1 MKAKIY
7 ISIILMTIFYTA
19 KAQTFCYTPNYS
31 SNQSLNTMMRSS
43 SLANDSYCVK
53 IYMHVI
59 RRTNGSGGQTTNAV
73 NQAFQILNA
82 DYNPHDIF
90 FNWDGIID
98 YIDNTTYYNNPNYGS
113 GYETINGE
121 VVFIYPDIFSVNNH
135 QDGIDIYLFDDSIGG
150 SGLAHGVGDS
160 SEFYVTGSFWEAPN
174 YSLITSHVISHE
186 MGHVLFLWH
195 THHGTGEGGDDNPCA
210 ELVNGNNSSTCGD
223 YVEDTPADPHINF
236 NVDSSCQWQGS
247 GTDAN
252 GDSYNPDEQNI
263 MAYTT
268 PQCMDYFTPLQGLR
282 ARNALATLPFLQQT
296 LVGCCVGDNLDLY
309 IKDSSDDDG
318 TEPNSTTNNMWTS
331 PDIWIRNSNDNGLT
345 HQNPEYKSNG
355 EPNYIYIRVINKSC
369 VASTGNETLT
379 VNWAKANT
387 ALAWPQNWDGSLQNP
402 LGFDLGGELPSV
414 TIPTIPVGS
423 EVIVKI
429 PWVVPNPDNY
439 SDNDNPW
446 HFCLLSR
453 IDSSDDPLTYPMTSN
468 PNIMVRNNNNLAW
481 KNLTVVD
488 LESEFTS
495 GSVMI
500 ANPHNIP
507 KTYFLVLQKETNE
520 GGKAIFDEAE
530 VTLKMDDIIFD
541 AWERG
546 GKQAELLEDKSDE
559 KKKLVK
565 GDNVILDNIMFE
577 PNERGL
583 LTLDFN
589 FLTKEL
595 TDKIEYKYHV
605 IQKDAITGE
614 VIGGETFLI
623 KKKSRPIFI
632 ANAGNDKEIDEN
644 ETITIS
650 AEQINEAAIYNWY
663 DTDGNLI
670 YQGKDL
676 TVSADITKKYKLE
689 IIAETDGFKDYDE
702 IEVRLKPSII
712 ENISPNPASNEMHV
726 NYKLN
731 SVNSAYLMIIG
742 QYGTDG
748 TSNNYILEV
757 NSSEITINMTNYST
771 GYYTVAL
778 VCDGQI
784 VDAKTLIK
792 Q

>member
-1 MKAKIY
+1 
-7 ISIILMTIFYTA
+7 
-19 KAQTFCYTPNYS
+19 
-31 SNQSLNTMMRSS
+31 
-43 SLANDSYCVK
+43 
-53 IYMHVI
+53 
-59 RRTNGSGGQTTNAV
+59 
-73 NQAFQILNA
+73 
-82 DYNPHDIF
+82 
-90 FNWDGIID
+90 
-98 YIDNTTYYNNPNYGS
+98 
-113 GYETINGE
+113 
-121 VVFIYPDIFSVNNH
+121 
-135 QDGIDIYLFDDSIGG
+135 
-150 SGLAHGVGDS
+150 
-160 SEFYVTGSFWEAPN
+160 
-174 YSLITSHVISHE
+174 
-186 MGHVLFLWH
+186 
-195 THHGTGEGGDDNPCA
+195 
-210 ELVNGNNSSTCGD
+210 
-223 YVEDTPADPHINF
+223 
-236 NVDSSCQWQGS
+236 
-247 GTDAN
+247 
-252 GDSYNPDEQNI
+252 
-263 MAYTT
+263 
-268 PQCMDYFTPLQGLR
+268 
-282 ARNALATLPFLQQT
+282 
-296 LVGCCVGDNLDLY
+296 
-309 IKDSSDDDG
+309 
-318 TEPNSTTNNMWTS
+318 
-331 PDIWIRNSNDNGLT
+331 
-345 HQNPEYKSNG
+345 
-355 EPNYIYIRVINKSC
+355 
-369 VASTGNETLT
+369 
-379 VNWAKANT
+379 
-387 ALAWPQNWDGSLQNP
+387 
-402 LGFDLGGELPSV
+402 
-414 TIPTIPVGS
+414 
-423 EVIVKI
+423 
-429 PWVVPNPDNY
+429 
-439 SDNDNPW
+439 
-446 HFCLLSR
+446 
-453 IDSSDDPLTYPMTSN
+453 MTSN